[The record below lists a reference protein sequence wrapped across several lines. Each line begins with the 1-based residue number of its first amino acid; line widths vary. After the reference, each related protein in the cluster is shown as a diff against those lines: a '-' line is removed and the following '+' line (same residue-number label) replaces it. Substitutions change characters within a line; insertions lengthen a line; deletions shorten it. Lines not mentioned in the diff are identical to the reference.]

1 MKKIISSLIFLGI
14 SSLYADYS
22 AHQYFY
28 MDKDMNK
35 CSNIIQTSAKN
46 LGFNDISI
54 HSSSANSNDIFATLR
69 GKKNNGYT
77 FQFVCEGKKGFGYL
91 IINGKNKRERNILKQ
106 SFAQE
111 IYKQK

>member
-1 MKKIISSLIFLGI
+1 M

-22 AHQYFY
+22 SHQYFY
-28 MDKDMNK
+28 MDKDVSK
-35 CSNIIQTSAKN
+35 CSNIVQTSAKN

-54 HSSSANSNDIFATLR
+54 HNSDANSNDIFATLR
-69 GKKNNGYT
+69 GKNRNGYT

-91 IINGKNKRERNILKQ
+91 IINGANQKQRNSLKQ
-106 SFAQE
+106 SFSKE